1 MTLQPAQ
8 NDGDDGPA
16 LERVRLT
23 VNGRLF
29 EADVEPRRHLGDLL
43 RHDLKLTGTHI
54 GCEHGVCGTCTV
66 IVNGTP
72 VRSCLMFAG
81 QADGATVIT
90 IEGLA
95 APDGTLHPIQQAF
108 WDRHGLQ
115 CGFCT
120 PGMMMTIKA
129 VLSDSPDADEA
140 EIRDAISGNLCRC
153 TGYETIVDAAL
164 DAARALRGNG

>member
-1 MTLQPAQ
+1 LPAE
-8 NDGDDGPA
+8 NDIGNRPA
-16 LERVRLT
+16 LEHVRLT

-29 EADVEPRRHLGDLL
+29 EAEVEPRCHLGDFL
-43 RHDLKLTGTHI
+43 RHGLKLTGTHI
-54 GCEHGVCGTCTV
+54 GCEHGVCGACTV
-66 IVNGTP
+66 IVDGAP

-81 QADGATVIT
+81 QANGATVTT

-108 WDRHGLQ
+108 WDRHGLH

-129 VLSDSPDADEA
+129 VLADSPDADEA
-140 EIRDAISGNLCRC
+140 AIRDAISGNLCRC

-164 DAARALRGNG
+164 DAARAMRGGV

>member
-1 MTLQPAQ
+1 MSAI
-8 NDGDDGPA
+8 DDIGDSPG
-16 LERVRLT
+16 LEHVRLT

-54 GCEHGVCGTCTV
+54 GCEHGVCGACTV
-66 IVNGTP
+66 IVDGAP
-72 VRSCLMFAG
+72 VRACLMFAG
-81 QADGATVIT
+81 QANGADVTT

-95 APDGTLHPIQQAF
+95 APDGALHPIQQAF
-108 WDRHGLQ
+108 WDCHGLQ

-129 VLSDSPDADEA
+129 LLAQSPDAEEA

-164 DAARALRGNG
+164 DAARALRGVV

>member
-1 MTLQPAQ
+1 LPV
-8 NDGDDGPA
+8 DDDIGDSPG
-16 LERVRLT
+16 LEHVRLT

-29 EADVEPRRHLGDLL
+29 EADVEPRRHLGDFL

-54 GCEHGVCGTCTV
+54 GCEHGVCGACTV
-66 IVNGTP
+66 IVNGAP

-81 QADGATVIT
+81 QANGTDVTT

-95 APDGTLHPIQQAF
+95 APDGKLHPIQQAF

-129 VLSDSPDADEA
+129 VLAESPDAGEA

-164 DAARALRGNG
+164 DAARAMRGGI

>member
-1 MTLQPAQ
+1 MEHR
-8 NDGDDGPA
+8 PA

-23 VNGRLF
+23 VNGTAF
-29 EADVEPRRHLGDLL
+29 ECDVEPRRHLGDML
-43 RHDLKLTGTHI
+43 RHDLNLTGTHI
-54 GCEHGVCGTCTV
+54 GCEHGVCGACTV
-66 IVNGTP
+66 IVNGAP

-81 QADGATVIT
+81 QADGASVTT
-90 IEGLA
+90 IEGLTA
-95 APDGTLHPIQQAF
+95 ADGKLHPVQQAF

-120 PGMMMTIKA
+120 PGMMMTIVA
-129 VLSDSPDADEA
+129 LLTDHPEADEA

-164 DAARALRGNG
+164 DAARVSRGEC